1 MNPDAFVKRGFP
13 FILGAL
19 VAVAAYLQASGVSH
33 LVARAVA
40 PDGAPPGA
48 TALAEPPLE
57 GGRAPSA
64 APILERNPFD
74 STTGPL
80 GARPEDAPA
89 GAADLSGRDPGKPP
103 PCDTGRVVLIAVS
116 EDPEWSFAA
125 IEVDD
130 GRAALGRRGAEL
142 AGRKIEDIA
151 WDRVVLTSAGARCQ
165 MQLGKKSGG
174 SSGKPGPQTPRAPE
188 PSRAPSYRASS
199 RSDVPPEIASNIRRV
214 SETEI
219 DIDRSAAEKI
229 FAQPEIVTHT
239 SAAIPEMRDN
249 QVAGLKM
256 TIKPGSVLESFGLQS
271 GDLVRSVNGI
281 DLTDPE
287 KAMMAYT
294 RMRSDSRVSVLVE
307 RNGRP
312 LRLRVNLR

>member
-1 MNPDAFVKRGFP
+1 MNPDAFVKRAFP

-19 VAVAAYLQASGVSH
+19 VAVAAYWQASGVSS
-33 LVARAVA
+33 LVSRAIA
-40 PDGAPPGA
+40 PSGAPSGA
-48 TALAEPPLE
+48 PALAEPPLPD
-57 GGRAPSA
+57 GRAPSA

-80 GARPEDAPA
+80 GARPGDAAA
-89 GAADLSGRDPGKPP
+89 GPTDPSTLDPNKAP
-103 PCDTGRVVLIAVS
+103 PCDTGRVVLIAAS
-116 EDPEWSFAA
+116 DDPAWSFAA
-125 IEVDD
+125 IEIDE
-130 GRAALGRRGAEL
+130 GRTALGRRGAEL

-151 WDRVVLTSAGARCQ
+151 WDRVVLTSAGGRCQ
-165 MQLGKKSGG
+165 MRLGHRSGG
-174 SSGKPGPQTPRAPE
+174 GKTEPQAQPRAPE
-188 PSRAPSYRASS
+188 PPRAPSSRARG

-219 DIDRSAAEKI
+219 DIERSAAEQI
-229 FAQPEIVTHT
+229 FAQPELVTHT

-249 QVAGLKM
+249 QVVGLKM

-294 RMRSDSRVSVLVE
+294 RMRSDNRVSVLVE

-312 LRLRVNLR
+312 MRLRVNLR